1 MAAKQKRGK
10 GKYAY
15 QAKKTGGQNDK
26 SVNELRA
33 VVSDND
39 KDKKETN
46 DTIKQEADVVQVRD
60 NVAVMPVNI
69 GKIDLIYEIKRI
81 AVFAAIMIALL
92 VILFIVLK

>member
-15 QAKKTGGQNDK
+15 QAKKTGGQIEK
-26 SVNELRA
+26 PVNELRA
-33 VVSDND
+33 VVSDSA

-46 DTIKQEADVVQVRD
+46 NNVKQEIDVISVRD

-81 AVFAAIMIALL
+81 AVFAAIMIVLL

>member
-15 QAKKTGGQNDK
+15 QAKKTGGQIEK
-26 SVNELRA
+26 PVNELRA

-39 KDKKETN
+39 RDKKETN
-46 DTIKQEADVVQVRD
+46 DNVKQEADVLSVRD

-81 AVFAAIMIALL
+81 AVFAAIMIVLL

>member
-1 MAAKQKRGK
+1 MAAKQKHGK

-15 QAKKTGGQNDK
+15 QAKKTGGQIERP
-26 SVNELRA
+26 VNELRA
-33 VVSDND
+33 VVSDSD
-39 KDKKETN
+39 KDKKEIN
-46 DTIKQEADVVQVRD
+46 DTVKPEAGVVQVGN

-81 AVFAAIMIALL
+81 AVFAAIIIALL

>member
-1 MAAKQKRGK
+1 MAAKQKHGK

-15 QAKKTGGQNDK
+15 QAKKTGEQIEK
-26 SVNELRA
+26 PVNELRA
-33 VVSDND
+33 VVSNRD
-39 KDKKETN
+39 KDKNEIN
-46 DTIKQEADVVQVRD
+46 DTVKSEAGVVQVRN

-81 AVFAAIMIALL
+81 AVFAAIIIALL

>member
-15 QAKKTGGQNDK
+15 QAKKTGGQIEK
-26 SVNELRA
+26 PVNELRA

-39 KDKKETN
+39 
-46 DTIKQEADVVQVRD
+46 RD
-60 NVAVMPVNI
+60 
-69 GKIDLIYEIKRI
+69 KIDLIYEIKRI
-81 AVFAAIMIALL
+81 AVFAAIMIVLL